1 MALSHVTK
9 VFGVDDM
16 GVYKLTSD
24 VAGTTPVWGTKVDV
38 VGVKSMEATLE
49 TETKE
54 LRGDNTLLAADAI
67 LRRITGKINY
77 AKKNFDVWAALT
89 SALVTDSGTTPN
101 QVSTIIIAQSTTPAY
116 FKVEAQS
123 RHVDS
128 VAGDIHILLYK
139 CIPANLLTGF
149 AEEDYRTQGN
159 DFTAI
164 PTIGTPTGAPAN
176 AWMSLVLN
184 ETAVAIT

>member
-16 GVYKLTSD
+16 GVYKLTAD
-24 VAGTTPVWGTKVDV
+24 VAGTTPTWGSKVDV
-38 VGVKSMEATLE
+38 VGAKSMETTLE

-67 LRRITGKINY
+67 LRRITGKIGY
-77 AKKNFDVWAALT
+77 AKKNLDVWAAMT
-89 SALVTDSGTTPN
+89 SAVVTDAGTTPA
-101 QVSTIIIAQSTTPAY
+101 QSSTIIIAQSTTPAY
-116 FKVEAQS
+116 VKIEGQS
-123 RHVDS
+123 RHVDL
-128 VAGDIHILLYK
+128 VAGDLHIVLYK
-139 CIPANLLTGF
+139 AIPANLLTGF

-176 AWMSLVLN
+176 AWMGLVLN
-184 ETAVAIT
+184 ETAVAIA